1 MIRNKHLLL
10 IGTIMILVQ
19 IVWTPKL
26 WSIIELGGH
35 HWWLIRLPLVVSMP
49 VGIGLFLYAI
59 KDQDSRGRSFSKEN

>member
-1 MIRNKHLLL
+1 MIKNKHLLL

-35 HWWLIRLPLVVSMP
+35 HWWLIRLPLVLSMP

-59 KDQDSRGRSFSKEN
+59 EDKDSGGRSSFKGN